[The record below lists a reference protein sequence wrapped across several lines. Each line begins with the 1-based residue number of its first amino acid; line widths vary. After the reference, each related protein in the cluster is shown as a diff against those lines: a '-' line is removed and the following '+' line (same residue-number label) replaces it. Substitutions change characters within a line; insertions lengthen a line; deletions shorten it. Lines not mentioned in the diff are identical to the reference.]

1 MFSGYLLAGDKKVVS
16 HSSKFEVRNMKG
28 KLLLSADS
36 DNVYLGA
43 EKLTVAGKSTPQSDI
58 FFLSLSPRYWTGPFV
73 GCLKSNENL

>member
-43 EKLTVAGKSTPQSDI
+43 EKLTVAGKSIPQSD
-58 FFLSLSPRYWTGPFV
+58 TV
-73 GCLKSNENL
+73 